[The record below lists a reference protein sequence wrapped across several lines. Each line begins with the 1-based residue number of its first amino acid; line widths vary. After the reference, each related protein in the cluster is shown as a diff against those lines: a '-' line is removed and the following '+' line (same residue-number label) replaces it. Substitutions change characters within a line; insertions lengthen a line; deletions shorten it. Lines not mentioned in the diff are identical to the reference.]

1 MYVHVFC
8 YLTGVQAVN
17 STASDIE
24 KLAPQLVSAA
34 LRVRQTPKDTSC
46 TEHLGHLRRDWT
58 AQIHALTAMVDGIT
72 DFNDFILMTGMFLF
86 NPLNN
91 AANNVN
97 RGFVFTDRICV
108 ASRPLHIEIMLPRT
122 AKDRTACT
130 ILDLT
135 ANTTGSEYMLLVVKQ
150 GRFCCCCQF
159 P

>member
-1 MYVHVFC
+1 M
-8 YLTGVQAVN
+8 QAVN

-46 TEHLGHLRRDWT
+46 TEHLGQLRRDWT

-91 AANNVN
+91 TANNA
-97 RGFVFTDRICV
+97 F
-108 ASRPLHIEIMLPRT
+108 L
-122 AKDRTACT
+122 
-130 ILDLT
+130 
-135 ANTTGSEYMLLVVKQ
+135 
-150 GRFCCCCQF
+150 
-159 P
+159 

>member
-34 LRVRQTPKDTSC
+34 LRVQQTPKDTSC
-46 TEHLGHLRRDWT
+46 TEHLGQLRRDWT
-58 AQIHALTAMVDGIT
+58 ARIHALTAMVDGIT

-91 AANNVN
+91 TANNA
-97 RGFVFTDRICV
+97 F
-108 ASRPLHIEIMLPRT
+108 L
-122 AKDRTACT
+122 
-130 ILDLT
+130 
-135 ANTTGSEYMLLVVKQ
+135 
-150 GRFCCCCQF
+150 
-159 P
+159 